1 MKMTRRSPVP
11 RLHATTGNQRV
22 IIAQGIL
29 MLSPMCFYHPRW
41 PVFFEDN
48 HLLALFKPAGLL
60 AQGDRSGA
68 VCLLELAKG
77 WLRKRH
83 AKPGRVFLGLVHRL
97 DRPVAGVMLFARTS
111 KAAAR
116 LSAQFRC
123 GTIQKTYLAVV
134 EGTPAQPNGNLYDH
148 IERQGLSCRIL
159 SKPTGHSRKARL
171 QYRLIDS
178 TGDRSLLQ
186 VAPQTGRRHQIRLQ
200 LSHAGNAIVGDVRY
214 GAVSPLK
221 DRQLA
226 LLAREITVMHPT
238 LKTPLRLT
246 CPIPAGWPW
255 PAAPEKVP
263 APFWN
268 YDDFLRDGGRFPP
281 PVWLTPGSTA
291 GI

>member
-1 MKMTRRSPVP
+1 
-11 RLHATTGNQRV
+11 
-22 IIAQGIL
+22 

-68 VCLLELAKG
+68 VCLLELAKD

-159 SKPTGHSRKARL
+159 SEPTGHSREARL

-186 VAPQTGRRHQIRLQ
+186 VAPETGRRHQIRLQ

-246 CPIPAGWPW
+246 CPLPAGWPW